1 MHVEA
6 IWKREVSYESKMM
19 SPLPVINTTTSIV
32 FVRFILINI
41 FASSG
46 HCTKLHA
53 QVKFIKQ
60 AYCSRYSLLSRVILY
75 ASVL

>member
-6 IWKREVSYESKMM
+6 TWKREVSYESKMM
-19 SPLPVINTTTSIV
+19 SPLSVINTTTSIV

-53 QVKFIKQ
+53 PVKFIKQ
-60 AYCSRYSLLSRVILY
+60 AYCSR
-75 ASVL
+75 